1 MTRRRIEGRETDQ
14 EEQGSMGEARHERRY
29 EAGDTVKLAT
39 VLDHKATLKDVRL
52 VFAHEHERTVPP
64 LIARGEPR
72 PISKRGADG
81 SIRSRLNAEITLPR
95 TVVPGIYQLVRISY
109 ETGGGR
115 LGHVEMKGGGLP
127 ETARITFEVFSE
139 PEDAP
144 SIVDITFADS

>member
-1 MTRRRIEGRETDQ
+1 M
-14 EEQGSMGEARHERRY
+14 EEAGHERCY

-39 VLDHKATLKDVRL
+39 VLDHMATLKEVRL
-52 VFAHEHERTVPP
+52 IFAHERDRSAPL
-64 LIARGEPR
+64 LIARGEPT
-72 PISKRGADG
+72 PVSERGADG

-115 LGHVEMKGGGLP
+115 IGHVEMKGGGLP
-127 ETARITFEVFSE
+127 EAARITFEVFSE